1 MTSFRTFRVGGL
13 RFIQIGQFS
22 ASFCITRKRPA
33 LFTSGRS
40 LLGGFIATLA
50 TVAMFFPI

>member
-1 MTSFRTFRVGGL
+1 MRTFRVGGL

-33 LFTSGRS
+33 LFSPGRA
-40 LLGGFIATLA
+40 LLGGFVATLA
-50 TVAMFFPI
+50 TLAVFLPI